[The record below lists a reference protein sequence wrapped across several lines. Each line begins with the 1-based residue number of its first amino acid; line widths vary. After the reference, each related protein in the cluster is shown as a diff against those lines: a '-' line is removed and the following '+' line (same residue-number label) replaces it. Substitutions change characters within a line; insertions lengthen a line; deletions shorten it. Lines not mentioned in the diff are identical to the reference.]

1 MDNKTSSSI
10 ANVPNPAADP
20 YAHSAE
26 AAAEKQSP
34 ARHALL
40 ALVCLLRVGVIALMA
55 SSIPRSAWRARGDP
69 WELAFV
75 AGPSALLA
83 AIFVCLHRAERL
95 TPESPHGER
104 WRLQVAVW
112 ALSTAMS
119 CVLAYRVSLAMPAAL
134 LVTVVWCMTSFVV
147 VVGFYMLVP
156 CKDRQYQRVEEV
168 HDDADDDGK
177 RKPRNKTRPAD
188 QLV

>member
-1 MDNKTSSSI
+1 VQS
-10 ANVPNPAADP
+10 
-20 YAHSAE
+20 SAE
-26 AAAEKQSP
+26 AAAEKSP
-34 ARHALL
+34 ARSALL

-55 SSIPRSAWRARGDP
+55 SSIARSAWRARGDP

-95 TPESPHGER
+95 TPEAPRGER

-147 VVGFYMLVP
+147 VVGFYMLVL

-168 HDDADDDGK
+168 HDDADADDDGK